1 MPLTPQQVRDKV
13 FTATRFRA
21 GYSEQEVDDFLEEVE
36 REIGR
41 LMAENAELRRQLEQR
56 GETPI
61 VTGRPVPEPAEA
73 AEPAD
78 VHAASGPSAEQVVDG
93 VPEDA
98 AVTGAGVSTA
108 DASVPDLP
116 PDTEAEQLLRRTLV
130 LAQRTAEEAIREAR
144 KDADKLRSDAQTHFE
159 QQIGQVERDRR
170 ALEQQIDQLRAFE
183 REYRTRLR
191 AYLELQLREL
201 DSPGSTQGQVEGAP
215 PSRPPLGPG
224 AAPAG
229 SGPGGPAGTSPGGP
243 AGPEDAPTF
252 SAAPTSESPADAA
265 AEGTDG
271 SSAEDGEGEQPAGA
285 TSPPS
290 EG

>member
-13 FTATRFRA
+13 FTATRFKA

-41 LMAENAELRRQLEQR
+41 LMSENAELRRQLEQR
-56 GETPI
+56 GETPV
-61 VTGRPVPEPAEA
+61 VTGAAAPAGSVAAEA
-73 AEPAD
+73 AEPVE
-78 VHAASGPSAEQVVDG
+78 VHP
-93 VPEDA
+93 VPPADA
-98 AVTGAGVSTA
+98 AAGGAPEQATVA
-108 DASVPDLP
+108 AIDIAAAEADLP

-144 KDADKLRSDAQTHFE
+144 KDADKLRSDAQAHFE
-159 QQIGQVERDRR
+159 QQIGQIEHDRHE
-170 ALEQQIDQLRAFE
+170 LEQQIEQLRAFE

-201 DSPGSTQGQVEGAP
+201 DSPGSTQGQVEGAS
-215 PSRPPLGPG
+215 PSRPPIGPG

-229 SGPGGPAGTSPGGP
+229 SAPGGPAGTSPGGSSGP
-243 AGPEDAPTF
+243 EAGSPFNAGPEAT
-252 SAAPTSESPADAA
+252 ATEGSP
-265 AEGTDG
+265 
-271 SSAEDGEGEQPAGA
+271 AEDGEDDHSESGA
-285 TSPPS
+285 SSAPN

>member
-1 MPLTPQQVRDKV
+1 MPLTPQQIRDKV

-41 LMAENAELRRQLEQR
+41 LMSENSELRRQLEQR
-56 GETPI
+56 GETPV
-61 VTGRPVPEPAEA
+61 VTGRAAPEPAEA
-73 AEPAD
+73 EPVEGHATSEAPAEPA
-78 VHAASGPSAEQVVDG
+78 VATAA
-93 VPEDA
+93 
-98 AVTGAGVSTA
+98 GAGVAAAES
-108 DASVPDLP
+108 DLP

-144 KDADKLRSDAQTHFE
+144 KDADKMRADAQQHFE
-159 QQIGQVERDRR
+159 EQIGKVERDRHE
-170 ALEQQIDQLRAFE
+170 LEQHIEQLRAFE

-201 DSPGSTQGQVEGAP
+201 DSPGSTQGQVEGGS

-243 AGPEDAPTF
+243 AGPESLSPF
-252 SAAPTSESPADAA
+252 NAAPAPESTSESA
-265 AEGTDG
+265 AE
-271 SSAEDGEGEQPAGA
+271 SADDSPAEGGEGEHPTTAPS
-285 TSPPS
+285 TPS

>member
-13 FTATRFRA
+13 FTATRFKA

-56 GETPI
+56 GETPV
-61 VTGRPVPEPAEA
+61 VTGAAMPPAAEA
-73 AEPAD
+73 AEPVEVHPVPPAD
-78 VHAASGPSAEQVVDG
+78 SPAGGAAEQ
-93 VPEDA
+93 PA
-98 AVTGAGVSTA
+98 AAATDVAGAEA
-108 DASVPDLP
+108 DLP

-144 KDADKLRSDAQTHFE
+144 KDADKLRSDAQAHFE
-159 QQIGQVERDRR
+159 QQIGQIEHDRHE
-170 ALEQQIDQLRAFE
+170 LEQQIEQLRAFE

-215 PSRPPLGPG
+215 PSRPPIGPG

-229 SGPGGPAGTSPGGP
+229 SAPGGPAGTAPGGSSGP
-243 AGPEDAPTF
+243 EAASPFNAGPEA
-252 SAAPTSESPADAA
+252 AA
-265 AEGTDG
+265 AED
-271 SSAEDGEGEQPAGA
+271 SPAEDGEDDHSASGA
-285 TSPPS
+285 SSAPS

>member
-13 FTATRFRA
+13 FTATRFKA

-41 LMAENAELRRQLEQR
+41 LMAENSELRRQLEQR
-56 GETPI
+56 GETPV
-61 VTGRPVPEPAEA
+61 VTGQSAPAAAEA
-73 AEPAD
+73 AEPVDAQP
-78 VHAASGPSAEQVVDG
+78 AAPTPAKPTAEPQAG
-93 VPEDA
+93 AAAGA
-98 AVTGAGVSTA
+98 AVAAAESE
-108 DASVPDLP
+108 LP

-144 KDADKLRSDAQTHFE
+144 KDADKLRADAQAHFE
-159 QQIGQVERDRR
+159 QQIGQIEHDRHE
-170 ALEQQIDQLRAFE
+170 LEQQIDQLRAFE

-215 PSRPPLGPG
+215 PSRPPIGPG

-229 SGPGGPAGTSPGGP
+229 SAPGGPAGTGPGGSSGP
-243 AGPEDAPTF
+243 EAASPFNAGPESSQAEDSAVEEGESDHSASGSSSAP
-252 SAAPTSESPADAA
+252 AAPT
-265 AEGTDG
+265 EG
-271 SSAEDGEGEQPAGA
+271 
-285 TSPPS
+285 
-290 EG
+290 

>member
-36 REIGR
+36 RELGR

-61 VTGRPVPEPAEA
+61 VTGRPAPEPAAA
-73 AEPAD
+73 AEPVE
-78 VHAASGPSAEQVVDG
+78 VHATPEPPAEEAAG
-93 VPEDA
+93 VA
-98 AVTGAGVSTA
+98 AGAGVAAAES
-108 DASVPDLP
+108 DLP

-144 KDADKLRSDAQTHFE
+144 KDADKLRSDAQAHFE
-159 QQIGQVERDRR
+159 QQIGKVERDRHE
-170 ALEQQIDQLRAFE
+170 LEQQIDQLRAFE

-201 DSPGSTQGQVEGAP
+201 DAPGSTQGQVEGAS
-215 PSRPPLGPG
+215 PSRPPIGPG

-243 AGPEDAPTF
+243 AGPE
-252 SAAPTSESPADAA
+252 AASPVNAA
-265 AEGTDG
+265 ASEEPAQE
-271 SSAEDGEGEQPAGA
+271 SADDSTAESGEGEQPTAA
-285 TSPPS
+285 PS
-290 EG
+290 GPSAPAEG

>member
-13 FTATRFRA
+13 FTATRFKA

-41 LMAENAELRRQLEQR
+41 LMAENTELRRQLEQR

-61 VTGRPVPEPAEA
+61 VTGQAAPAAAEA
-73 AEPAD
+73 AEPVEA
-78 VHAASGPSAEQVVDG
+78 HAAP
-93 VPEDA
+93 A
-98 AVTGAGVSTA
+98 APTGAAPSGAPEPAAATGAEVATEA
-108 DASVPDLP
+108 DLP

-144 KDADKLRSDAQTHFE
+144 KDADKLRADAQAHFE
-159 QQIGQVERDRR
+159 QQIGQIEQDRH
-170 ALEQQIDQLRAFE
+170 ALERQIEQLRAFE

-201 DSPGSTQGQVEGAP
+201 DSPGSTQGQVEGAS
-215 PSRPPLGPG
+215 PSRPPIGPG

-229 SGPGGPAGTSPGGP
+229 SAPGGPAGTAPGGS
-243 AGPEDAPTF
+243 AGPEAASPFNAGPEAAPAAGSAQDSPTQDGEGDHSG
-252 SAAPTSESPADAA
+252 SAAPSAPT
-265 AEGTDG
+265 EG
-271 SSAEDGEGEQPAGA
+271 
-285 TSPPS
+285 
-290 EG
+290 

>member
-1 MPLTPQQVRDKV
+1 MPLTPQQIRDKV

-41 LMAENAELRRQLEQR
+41 LMSENSELRRQLEQR
-56 GETPI
+56 GETPV
-61 VTGRPVPEPAEA
+61 VTGRPAPEPAEA
-73 AEPAD
+73 EPVEVHATPEPPAEPA
-78 VHAASGPSAEQVVDG
+78 AAA
-93 VPEDA
+93 
-98 AVTGAGVSTA
+98 TGAGVATA
-108 DASVPDLP
+108 ESDLP

-144 KDADKLRSDAQTHFE
+144 KDADKLRADAQQHFE
-159 QQIGQVERDRR
+159 EQIGKVERDRHE
-170 ALEQQIDQLRAFE
+170 LEQHIEQLRAFE

-201 DSPGSTQGQVEGAP
+201 DSPGSTQGQVEGGS

-229 SGPGGPAGTSPGGP
+229 SGPGGPAGTTPGGP
-243 AGPEDAPTF
+243 AGPEAASPF
-252 SAAPTSESPADAA
+252 NAAPAPEATSESASGSADDSQA
-265 AEGTDG
+265 
-271 SSAEDGEGEQPAGA
+271 SDGEGDHPTTAPS
-285 TSPPS
+285 TPS

>member
-13 FTATRFRA
+13 FTATRFKA

-41 LMAENAELRRQLEQR
+41 LMAENTELRRQLEQR

-61 VTGRPVPEPAEA
+61 VTGQAAEA
-73 AEPAD
+73 AEPVEA
-78 VHAASGPSAEQVVDG
+78 HPGPASTESAASGAPQ
-93 VPEDA
+93 PA
-98 AVTGAGVSTA
+98 AATGADVATEA
-108 DASVPDLP
+108 DLP

-144 KDADKLRSDAQTHFE
+144 KDADKLRADAQAHFE
-159 QQIGQVERDRR
+159 QQIGQIEQDRH
-170 ALEQQIDQLRAFE
+170 ALEQQIEQLRAFE

-201 DSPGSTQGQVEGAP
+201 DAPGSTQGQVEGAP
-215 PSRPPLGPG
+215 PSRPPIGPG

-229 SGPGGPAGTSPGGP
+229 SAPGGPAGTAPGGATGP
-243 AGPEDAPTF
+243 DATSPFNAGPEAQPAAD
-252 SAAPTSESPADAA
+252 SAQDSP
-265 AEGTDG
+265 
-271 SSAEDGEGEQPAGA
+271 AEDGEGDQSAPAA
-285 TSPPS
+285 PS
-290 EG
+290 APTEG